1 MRILFL
7 THYFPPEVNA
17 PASRTFEHCR
27 EWQRMGHDVTV
38 VTCVPN
44 HPTGK
49 VRAGYRNRLWQ
60 RDNVKGIEVIRIWT
74 FLAAN
79 RGVARRTL
87 SFLSYLV
94 AAIAAIPFLS
104 RADVVISTS
113 PQFFCGLAGLFVAR
127 AKRAK
132 WALEIRD
139 IWPESISGVGAISNR
154 GAIRALEALERWAYR
169 NADLVV
175 PVTHSIGRHIEAKGV
190 PRARIRV
197 VMNGV
202 DLEQFRAPRR
212 DPELARSLGL
222 EGKFIAGYL
231 GTHGMA
237 HALETVLDAAAR
249 LKDDRRIAFLLV
261 GDGAMRGRLL
271 EQRERQGLNN
281 VVMIEQQPRERMP
294 AFWGLCDAAL
304 VLLRRS
310 PVLTTALPSKVLE
323 AMAMRRPIIVAAAGE
338 AEDLVEAAVAGLAVT
353 PEDPQGL
360 ADAVRTL
367 ADDPALQAT
376 FGERGHAWVERNHDR
391 RHLARR
397 LLAAIEEV
405 CFPGPG
411 RALSRDAAAPLPA
424 GPGRG
429 HEAGQEGGSLSD

>member
-27 EWQRMGHDVTV
+27 EWQRSGHDVTV

-49 VRAGYRNRLWQ
+49 VHAGYRNGLFQ
-60 RDNVKGIEVIRIWT
+60 RENVRGVNVIRLGT

-79 RGVARRTL
+79 RGVVRRTL

-94 AAIAAIPFLS
+94 AAVVAIPFLPK
-104 RADVVISTS
+104 ADVVISTS

-127 AKRAK
+127 GKRAR
-132 WALEIRD
+132 WVLEIRD

-154 GAIRALEALERWAYR
+154 GAISVLEKLETLAYR

-175 PVTHSIGRHIEAKGV
+175 PVTRSIGRHIEAKGV
-190 PRARIRV
+190 PRSRIRV

-202 DLEQFRAPRR
+202 DLEQFKEPRR
-212 DPELARSLGL
+212 DPDLARSLGL
-222 EGKFIAGYL
+222 EDKFIAGYL

-237 HALETVLDAAAR
+237 HALETVLEAAALLR
-249 LKDDRRIAFLLV
+249 DDRRVAFLLV
-261 GDGAMRGRLL
+261 GAGAMRERLL
-271 EQRERQGLNN
+271 EQRDRLGLDN
-281 VVMIEQQPRERMP
+281 VVMLEQQPRERMP
-294 AFWGLCDAAL
+294 ALWGLCDAAL

-338 AEDLVEAAVAGLAVT
+338 GEDLVLAADAGLAAP
-353 PEDPQGL
+353 PEDPARL
-360 ADAVRTL
+360 AEAVQTL
-367 ADDPALQAT
+367 AGDPALASA
-376 FGERGHAWVERNHDR
+376 FGEHGHEWVERNHDR
-391 RHLARR
+391 RHLAQT
-397 LLAAIEEV
+397 LLTAIEEV
-405 CFPGPG
+405 CFSNASSTPARDPLAGEGEHRGG
-411 RALSRDAAAPLPA
+411 RTGD
-424 GPGRG
+424 
-429 HEAGQEGGSLSD
+429 GSLPG